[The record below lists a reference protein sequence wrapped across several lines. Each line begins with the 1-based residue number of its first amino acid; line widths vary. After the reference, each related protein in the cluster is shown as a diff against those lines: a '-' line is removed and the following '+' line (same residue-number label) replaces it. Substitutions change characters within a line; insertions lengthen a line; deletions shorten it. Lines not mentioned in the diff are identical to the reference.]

1 MHQTPQIP
9 IEPATGTSFPTS
21 IENPPT
27 DGSGRCLLIAR
38 VSRVLQDMAAAR
50 PVSDQDLRQHA
61 ADCSALMEQAYARF
75 EEHGIPADREEAVLW
90 MFRRD
95 EAHRSLSPA
104 WRAAREAQIQQ
115 AIAQGVGF
123 FVTEGDQDHAGL
135 PERAAGV

>member
-1 MHQTPQIP
+1 M
-9 IEPATGTSFPTS
+9 
-21 IENPPT
+21 
-27 DGSGRCLLIAR
+27 GRCALMNR

-90 MFRRD
+90 MHHRD
-95 EAHRSLSPA
+95 HALRSFSPQ
-104 WRAAREAQIQQ
+104 WVAQRQAEIQQ

-123 FVTEGDQDHAGL
+123 FVTEGESDSTA
-135 PERAAGV
+135 RAARGAE